1 MKLKN
6 LLRTA
11 DTVISDSFDIFLS
24 PIHYLQTHNMQLS
37 GQSIVTAWQ
46 NIQNHPEHTL
56 QRHRSLV
63 SENMAI
69 AKQSLFFFFARPV
82 SRHSQ
87 PLSIE
92 NSTFLCR
99 GIFLECCQCIHRCR
113 NTHHPILLPAGKCAH
128 GKCTHLQTKHH
139 AMTESLTNT
148 LPNKIGCY
156 H

>member
-11 DTVISDSFDIFLS
+11 DTVISDFFDIFLS

-69 AKQSLFFFFARPV
+69 AKQSLFFF
-82 SRHSQ
+82 
-87 PLSIE
+87 
-92 NSTFLCR
+92 
-99 GIFLECCQCIHRCR
+99 
-113 NTHHPILLPAGKCAH
+113 
-128 GKCTHLQTKHH
+128 LQDQFPDTANHF
-139 AMTESLTNT
+139 
-148 LPNKIGCY
+148 P
-156 H
+156 